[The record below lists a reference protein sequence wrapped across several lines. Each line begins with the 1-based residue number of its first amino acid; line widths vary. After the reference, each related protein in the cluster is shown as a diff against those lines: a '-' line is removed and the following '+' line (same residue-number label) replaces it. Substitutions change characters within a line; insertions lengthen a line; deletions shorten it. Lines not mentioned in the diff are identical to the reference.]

1 MVGFLF
7 VPILSN
13 LSGTEPI
20 MVILWKEIA
29 CLVLAELHHSRKT
42 GFDQYNPSVQIVV
55 ISDSHFWSGASA
67 LKFRFNRLAL
77 QISNR
82 DAFNIFGQQLIGLVS
97 IQNRFMFPGVIATA
111 LNRCHATTD
120 QANGE
125 LIFVSLDHEVLPGL
139 PRKVRYRFFR
149 KVAFSSRRTF
159 SRLSRTIAAYWSFW
173 SSNDCPSGLEIAFLI
188 EFPLDHYKI
197 TVRFIII

>member
-1 MVGFLF
+1 M
-7 VPILSN
+7 
-13 LSGTEPI
+13 
-20 MVILWKEIA
+20 
-29 CLVLAELHHSRKT
+29 
-42 GFDQYNPSVQIVV
+42 
-55 ISDSHFWSGASA
+55 
-67 LKFRFNRLAL
+67 KFRFNRLAL

-159 SRLSRTIAAYWSFW
+159 SRLSRTIAAY
-173 SSNDCPSGLEIAFLI
+173 
-188 EFPLDHYKI
+188 
-197 TVRFIII
+197 